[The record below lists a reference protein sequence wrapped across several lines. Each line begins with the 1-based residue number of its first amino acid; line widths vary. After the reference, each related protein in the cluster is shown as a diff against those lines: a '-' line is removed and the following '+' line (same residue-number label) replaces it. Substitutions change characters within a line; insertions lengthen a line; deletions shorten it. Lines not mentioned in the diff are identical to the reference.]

1 LINPNDEIQYVV
13 DLIDDYAA
21 ADGRLAGLES
31 YKSALKALKMKESN
45 QTSIAGKEMDAFAS
59 EDYINYCKEVDEA
72 RVKYISL
79 KLKIET
85 AKIKVE
91 VWRTEQATNRQIEKL
106 TR

>member
-1 LINPNDEIQYVV
+1 MINPNDEIQYVV